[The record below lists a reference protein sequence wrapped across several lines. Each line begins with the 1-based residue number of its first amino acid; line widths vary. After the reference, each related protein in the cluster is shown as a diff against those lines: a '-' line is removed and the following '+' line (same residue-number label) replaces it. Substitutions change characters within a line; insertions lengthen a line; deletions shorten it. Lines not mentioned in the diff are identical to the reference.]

1 MPPVPIR
8 TATPPKPKA
17 LNAHEANQ
25 IRKPAFDP
33 EADPG
38 QARVSELE
46 AEIRSY
52 HEVLQRVIEVASEA
66 AQGNLEARLLHCDD
80 SEKLRDISRSV
91 NHLLD
96 MTDAFLRE
104 SGAALE
110 HASQGKFYRRVLLR
124 GMRGTFRHK
133 SQLINDATEK
143 MSRNAASL
151 NEVKRLVSDSASIAQ
166 GAVREATEA
175 MGIMK
180 QLGESSQRIGAVVKT
195 ISEVAWQTKLLAFN
209 AKIEASRAGDAGRGF
224 DVVAQEV
231 KELAQQTGA
240 ATDGISREIESIQA
254 EVQRTAAAI
263 STMSK
268 TIGQM
273 QEISATIERSVVEQN
288 TRKSQTDRNS

>member
-8 TATPPKPKA
+8 TATPPKPKPSKA
-17 LNAHEANQ
+17 QEASQ
-25 IRKPAFDP
+25 IRNPAFNS
-33 EADPG
+33 EEGPG
-38 QARVSELE
+38 QSRGSELE

-52 HEVLQRVIEVASEA
+52 QDVLRRVIEVASKA

-133 SQLINDATEK
+133 SQSINDATEK

-180 QLGESSQRIGAVVKT
+180 QLGEASQRIGAVVKT

-288 TRKSQTDRNS
+288 TRKS